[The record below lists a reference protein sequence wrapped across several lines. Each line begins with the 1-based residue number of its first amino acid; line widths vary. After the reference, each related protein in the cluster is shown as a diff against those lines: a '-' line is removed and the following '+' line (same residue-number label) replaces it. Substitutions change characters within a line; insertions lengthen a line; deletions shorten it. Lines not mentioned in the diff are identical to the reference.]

1 MAKQVL
7 QDFGFGAQ
15 IKKSPFFNS
24 TLKWGATGFSVYN
37 HMYIPRDFGNP
48 EENFWNLL
56 NSAILCDV
64 AVERQVEIIGPDAA
78 KFTQLL
84 TGRNLES
91 CEVGQCKY
99 ILITNSAGGLL
110 NDPVLL
116 KLGANHFW
124 LSLAD
129 SDILLWAQGIHFN
142 SGLDVIIQEP
152 DVSPLQIQGPN
163 SRDIMNVLFGDKVS
177 ELKYYRF
184 IETELNDIPLLV
196 ARTGWSSELGYEVF
210 LKDGSMGDILWEM
223 IMEAGRAFD
232 LKPGHTSTI
241 RRIEGGMLSYHADA
255 DSSTNPYELGL
266 EKLIDLKMETE
277 FIGKKALKKIAEI
290 GVKRKQVGI
299 VLAGAPIRQANTK
312 HWHINN
318 SKGKI
323 VGKITSAIYSP
334 RLKQN
339 IALGIIS
346 VEESHLGNKVFV
358 EAPWGTIK
366 GVISEKPFFDPK
378 KYLARGL
385 PAS

>member
-116 KLGANHFW
+116 KLGENHFW

-129 SDILLWAQGIHFN
+129 SDILLWAQGIHYN

-184 IETELNDIPLLV
+184 IDTELNDIPLLV
-196 ARTGWSSELGYEVF
+196 ARTGWSSELGYEIF

-223 IMEAGRAFD
+223 IMEAGRVFD

-266 EKLIDLKMETE
+266 EKLIDLEMEAE

-346 VEESHLGNKVFV
+346 VEESHLRNKVFV

-385 PAS
+385 PAG

>member
-1 MAKQVL
+1 MTRQVL
-7 QDFGFGAQ
+7 QDFGFGTQ

-64 AVERQVEIIGPDAA
+64 AVERQVEIIGPDAS

-99 ILITNSAGGLL
+99 VLITNSDGGLL

-129 SDILLWAQGIHFN
+129 SDILLWAQGIHHN
-142 SGLDVIIQEP
+142 SGLDVIIREP

-163 SRDIMNVLFGDKVS
+163 SRDIIKVLFGDKVA

-184 IETELNDIPLLV
+184 IETELDNIPLLV

-210 LKDGSMGDILWEM
+210 LRDGSMGDTLWEM
-223 IMEAGRAFD
+223 IMEAGKSFD

-266 EKLIDLKMETE
+266 ERLIDLKMKAD
-277 FIGKKALKKIAEI
+277 FIGKEALKKIAKNGI
-290 GVKRKQVGI
+290 KRKQVGLI
-299 VLAGAPIRQANTK
+299 LSGDPLRQPNTK
-312 HWHINN
+312 HWHIEN
-318 SKGKI
+318 SEGEL

-339 IALGIIS
+339 IALGLIS
-346 VEESHLGNKVFV
+346 VKESQLKNEVFV
-358 EAPWGTIK
+358 DLPEGKIK
-366 GVISEKPFFDPK
+366 GIVSEKPFFDPK
-378 KYLARGL
+378 KFLARGIQVI
-385 PAS
+385 

>member
-15 IKKSPFFNS
+15 IRKSPYFNS

-48 EENFWNLL
+48 EDNFWNLL

-84 TGRNLES
+84 TGRNLEN

-163 SRDIMNVLFGDKVS
+163 SRDIIKVLFGDKVS

-184 IETELNDIPLLV
+184 IETELNDIPVLI

-210 LKDGSMGDILWEM
+210 LKDGSKGDILWEM
-223 IMEAGRAFD
+223 IMEAGRPFD

-266 EKLIDLKMETE
+266 EKLIDLEMETD

-312 HWHINN
+312 HWHIKNL
-318 SKGKI
+318 KGKI

-346 VEESHLGNKVFV
+346 VEESHLTNKVFV

-385 PAS
+385 PAG